1 MKIYMVRHGET
12 SWNRRGI
19 YQGQT
24 YTTLNEKGRDE
35 AKKLAGALKNIKFSS
50 IYSSDLPRTR
60 ETAEIINSYLNVPLF
75 YDSNLREMNFG
86 RWTGMSISDIERV
99 DPDLFKRWRDDPW
112 NVSPPNGETFKELTD
127 RVVRS
132 IEGICSKHKEEN
144 VLVVSHAGAIRA
156 IILHLLRA
164 DPKAYWNI
172 RISHST
178 IVLLERK
185 DDYRISMFS
194 QEDFK
199 SS

>member
-60 ETAEIINSYLNVPLF
+60 ETAEIINSYLNVPIF

-99 DPDLFKRWRDDPW
+99 DPDLFKRWRDDP
-112 NVSPPNGETFKELTD
+112 GM
-127 RVVRS
+127 
-132 IEGICSKHKEEN
+132 C
-144 VLVVSHAGAIRA
+144 
-156 IILHLLRA
+156 HLQMGRRL
-164 DPKAYWNI
+164 
-172 RISHST
+172 
-178 IVLLERK
+178 
-185 DDYRISMFS
+185 
-194 QEDFK
+194 K
-199 SS
+199 SSQIGL